1 MRAYAQI
8 SSVVFALV
16 PLGHGFRVVRRW
28 PLLIAG
34 RPLPALVSLV
44 VAVVAG
50 AMAVWAWRLLRTH
63 REIRGGRIARA
74 AYRTPLSRI
83 P

>member
-1 MRAYAQI
+1 MRVYVQV

-16 PLGHGFRVVRRW
+16 ALGHVFRVVRRW

-63 REIRGGRIARA
+63 RESVEAESRG
-74 AYRTPLSRI
+74 PPSE
-83 P
+83 PH

>member
-1 MRAYAQI
+1 MRAYIQV

-16 PLGHGFRVVRRW
+16 ALGHVFRVIRRW

-34 RPLPALVSLV
+34 RPLPALVSLI
-44 VAVVAG
+44 VALVAG

-63 REIRGGRIARA
+63 RASVEPGSHGPPA
-74 AYRTPLSRI
+74 
-83 P
+83 

>member
-1 MRAYAQI
+1 MRAYIQV

-16 PLGHGFRVVRRW
+16 ALGHVFRVVRRW

-34 RPLPALVSLV
+34 RPLPAVASLV

-50 AMAVWAWRLLRTH
+50 TMALWAWRLLSTH
-63 REIRGGRIARA
+63 RECAEADSHGPPA
-74 AYRTPLSRI
+74 
-83 P
+83 

>member
-1 MRAYAQI
+1 MRAYVQV

-16 PLGHGFRVVRRW
+16 ALGHVFRVVHRW

-50 AMAVWAWRLLRTH
+50 AMAVWAWRLLRTPG
-63 REIRGGRIARA
+63 ESVEAD
-74 AYRTPLSRI
+74 SRR
-83 P
+83 PPAEPH

>member
-1 MRAYAQI
+1 MRAYVQI

-16 PLGHGFRVVRRW
+16 ALGHVLRVVRRW
-28 PLLIAG
+28 PLFIAG

-63 REIRGGRIARA
+63 RESAEVQAPGTG
-74 AYRTPLSRI
+74 
-83 P
+83 

>member
-1 MRAYAQI
+1 MRVYVQV

-16 PLGHGFRVVRRW
+16 ALGHVFRVVRRW

-50 AMAVWAWRLLRTH
+50 AMAV
-63 REIRGGRIARA
+63 
-74 AYRTPLSRI
+74 
-83 P
+83 

>member
-1 MRAYAQI
+1 MRAYIQV

-16 PLGHGFRVVRRW
+16 ALGHVFRVVRRW

-34 RPLPALVSLV
+34 RPLPALVSLI
-44 VAVVAG
+44 VALVAG

-63 REIRGGRIARA
+63 RGSVEAGSHGPPA
-74 AYRTPLSRI
+74 
-83 P
+83 